1 MAVMDPKKHFWDLC
15 YILLIEAGYSK
26 AMLLLS
32 DSSPLELE
40 VGLVLVIK
48 FYVKSVFCGRP
59 RIIN

>member
-15 YILLIEAGYSK
+15 YVLLIEAVYSK

-40 VGLVLVIK
+40 VGLVLIK